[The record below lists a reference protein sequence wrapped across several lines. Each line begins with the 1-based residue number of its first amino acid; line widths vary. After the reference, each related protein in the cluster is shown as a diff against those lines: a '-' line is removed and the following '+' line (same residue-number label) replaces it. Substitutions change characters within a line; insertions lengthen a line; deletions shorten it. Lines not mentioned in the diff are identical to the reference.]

1 MEELDHIPETSIEK
15 DVLSEDED
23 SFCLSREN
31 ITSLKLLICQVSL
44 TECTCDQARNAI
56 WKSLN
61 LNVESLQKQLH
72 KNMVFFWSCSWRNVR
87 PRMRRRVRITER
99 RSSSCGTDCRS
110 HRRRGRPSMNIWC
123 HLRRGTWKQWVF
135 KHFSY
140 LSLVFISVLCDDAHL
155 LKSTLDATR
164 TQILCS
170 QNQLFL
176 CNVFNL
182 AVITAIYSFIYFF

>member
-15 DVLSEDED
+15 DVLCEDED

-44 TECTCDQARNAI
+44 TECLCDPARNANC
-56 WKSLN
+56 KSLN

-87 PRMRRRVRITER
+87 LRMRRRVRVTER
-99 RSSSCGTDCRS
+99 RSSSCGTGCRS
-110 HRRRGRPSMNIWC
+110 HRRRGRPSMNIWW
-123 HLRRGTWKQWVF
+123 HLRRGTWKQWAF
-135 KHFSY
+135 NFSC
-140 LSLVFISVLCDDAHL
+140 LTLIFISLMCDDAHL
-155 LKSTLDATR
+155 LKSTLDAKR
-164 TQILCS
+164 TWVLSS

-176 CNVFNL
+176 CHVFNL
-182 AVITAIYSFIYFF
+182 AVITAIYSVFF